1 MKQREGTA
9 FAYFRLAVL
18 TIVLGGV
25 YGAVMGTYDLSSD
38 RTTQILFS
46 AIKVP
51 LLLAGTFAICL
62 PSFFVF
68 NTLLGLRND
77 FPAAA
82 RAVMTSQA
90 ALTAVLASLAPYTA
104 FIYFNTNYYRAAVMF
119 NGLMFGIAI
128 IAAQMVL
135 LRLYRPLIAWNERHR
150 VLVLMWLLMYVFVGI
165 QVAWIL
171 RPFIGNPGMDVQF
184 VRTESF
190 ENAYVGLANMIANF
204 FKSVFGT

>member
-25 YGAVMGTYDLSSD
+25 YGAVMGTYDLSAD

-128 IAAQMVL
+128 IAAQIVL

-150 VLVLMWLLMYVFVGI
+150 VLVVMWLLMYVFVGI

-184 VRTESF
+184 VRAESF
-190 ENAYVGLANMIANF
+190 ENAYVGLAKLIANF
-204 FKSVFGT
+204 FKTVFGA